1 MDLKKRVKL
10 NMKNILIILSIFFSI
25 VCSAQFA
32 PAAEQLGSTAIFKD
46 SSIIKAWAT
55 ACVIERGLMQINEP
69 DSGYAAVGDEFSAI
83 GKAGENGIVSLGDG
97 GKATLTFGGAVF
109 NGPGADF
116 CVFENSFADD
126 FLELAFV
133 EVSSN
138 GADFVRFPATSLT
151 QDTSPIGSFGLL
163 DPTKL
168 NNLAGKYR
176 GLFGVPFDLE
186 ELKDSA
192 QLDIQNIT
200 HIRLVDVVGSLLEG
214 LARVDQFGHKIN
226 DPWPTLFPSSG
237 FDLDAVGLIHTTVS
251 NLNEVDAQILS
262 LYPNP
267 AVDQLNI
274 MSEELIQFLQIISA
288 DGRVVKQTSINTSSW
303 LLTID
308 DLQPGIYFLRV
319 QLADGVVNTL
329 RFVKQ

>member
-1 MDLKKRVKL
+1 MTRTLL
-10 NMKNILIILSIFFSI
+10 LFSI
-25 VCSAQFA
+25 LFTSFCSAQFA
-32 PAAEQLGSTAIFKD
+32 PPAGQPGSTAIFKD

-55 ACVIERGLMQINEP
+55 SCFVERGLMQINEP
-69 DSGYAAVGDEFSAI
+69 DSGYASVGDEFSAL

-97 GKATLTFGGAVF
+97 GKATLTFSGTIF

-138 GADFVRFPATSLT
+138 GVDFVRFPATSLT
-151 QDTSPIGSFGLL
+151 QDTMPIGSFGLL
-163 DPTKL
+163 DATKL

-176 GLFGVPFDLE
+176 GLYGVPFDLV

-192 QLDIQNIT
+192 QLDIQSIT
-200 HIRLVDVVGSLLEG
+200 HIRLVDVVGSLDNDY
-214 LARVDQFGHKIN
+214 ASFDQFGHKIN

-251 NLNEVDAQILS
+251 HLNETNIQS
-262 LYPNP
+262 LTIYPNP
-267 AVDQLNI
+267 AFDRLYIKSNEWIQSLQL
-274 MSEELIQFLQIISA
+274 ISA
-288 DGRVVKQTSINTSSW
+288 EGRVVKQTSINISPW
-303 LLTID
+303 LLPLE

-319 QLADGVVNTL
+319 QLADGAVNTL